1 MLCALYASAL
11 SYASPYKGAGRS
23 GYIHTTMHRS
33 QSYSHSGITTMAQA
47 PMATMGSTSA
57 ITRGIANSS
66 DAVSANTY
74 DVRGIQTSASAI
86 QGGQTAS
93 QTYNQIAYSGPRRAS
108 SSTPPSSEDDGYCPH
123 CHYIWDASL
132 NHGRGGW
139 VCESCGCEL
148 KDGCDCEE
156 ESGYCW
162 CPIEFDLEVWLFFAS
177 LAGAYA
183 VYKKRTSTVQ

>member
-57 ITRGIANSS
+57 ITRGMANSS
-66 DAVSANTY
+66 DAVSANPF

-86 QGGQTAS
+86 QGGVT
-93 QTYNQIAYSGPRRAS
+93 TYDTGSHFSPRRS
-108 SSTPPSSEDDGYCPH
+108 NTPGHGEPNPDCEHCIDENGDD
-123 CHYIWDASL
+123 
-132 NHGRGGW
+132 
-139 VCESCGCEL
+139 VCDICGCDL
-148 KDGCDCEE
+148 LDGCTCDSCTCDVPLTD
-156 ESGYCW
+156 GK
-162 CPIEFDLEVWLFFAS
+162 EVWMLIA
-177 LAGAYA
+177 AMAAAYGA
-183 VYKKRTSTVQ
+183 YKKRTSTVQ

>member
-1 MLCALYASAL
+1 MCALYASAL

-33 QSYSHSGITTMAQA
+33 QSHSHSGITTMAQV

-57 ITRGIANSS
+57 IIRGMANSS
-66 DAVSANTY
+66 DAISANPF

-86 QGGQTAS
+86 RGGCTAAT
-93 QTYNQIAYSGPRRAS
+93 TYASIGARPRRLPI
-108 SSTPPSSEDDGYCPH
+108 TPDDPS
-123 CHYIWDASL
+123 W
-132 NHGRGGW
+132 
-139 VCESCGCEL
+139 SCGCVDE
-148 KDGCDCEE
+148 DGDEICDRCHCDLRLVDEGGECDCKD

-162 CPIEFDLEVWLFFAS
+162 CPLDFNWAAALFMTA
-177 LAGAYA
+177 LAVAYG